1 MRHPPTPT
9 AAPEV
14 EQMKARCRAKHR
26 QRIADAREE
35 ALLCREQYDEQLAEH
50 GDIGRE
56 LHGDLAVAA
65 LKYDSQIHVYRDED
79 IVDGIYPDI
88 RPLRKKMFEFD
99 GHVADLPGVS
109 AKVWAAHI
117 DALDAAAWKLGFTG
131 GDNQ

>member
-1 MRHPPTPT
+1 MRQPQKPIEG
-9 AAPEV
+9 PEV

-50 GDIGRE
+50 GEIGRE
-56 LHGDLAVAA
+56 LHRDLATAA
-65 LKYDSQIHVYRDED
+65 FKYHMQIHVYQDED
-79 IVDGIYPDI
+79 IVEGIYPDI
-88 RPLRKKMFEFD
+88 RPLLKRMFEFD

-109 AKVWAAHI
+109 ARVWAAHI

-131 GDNQ
+131 GDDQ